1 MGDLRL
7 YMPCGTAKKKKKKR
21 NITTLFRNIKVNT
34 RGKGRGA
41 AKRNTFVSGKGLRW
55 DGVGRGWLLLL

>member
-1 MGDLRL
+1 
-7 YMPCGTAKKKKKKR
+7 MPCGTAKKKKKKR

-34 RGKGRGA
+34 GGKGSRT

-55 DGVGRGWLLLL
+55 DKVGRGWLPLL